1 MIAEVEVTEET
12 PAGVRIDE
20 TGIHGINP
28 LPGGDTMQVLVTE
41 QQLGPATEPTLA
53 DLSDALVQVFGTDFG
68 VHSPRTISRF
78 SDATRQAAAY
88 RAGRVL
94 VAGDA
99 AHVHSPTGGQG
110 IGLGV
115 EDAVNLGWKLAL
127 VVKGL
132 APDSLLDTYQE
143 ERHPPT
149 ARVLKYTMAMAL
161 TQLRTAASP
170 PWPTC
175 SPTWSW
181 STRRA
186 SSWPP
191 STLGLDVRYDA
202 EDDSHPLLGR
212 RMPDLDLTTP
222 GGVVRAFSL
231 LHDARPLLLD
241 LGSPGSRR
249 GRGAIVCGW
258 SRRRTTVRG
267 SCRSSAPWTPRPP
280 SWSGRTGTWRGWGR
294 VRTRASRKP

>member
-1 MIAEVEVTEET
+1 M
-12 PAGVRIDE
+12 
-20 TGIHGINP
+20 
-28 LPGGDTMQVLVTE
+28 
-41 QQLGPATEPTLA
+41 
-53 DLSDALVQVFGTDFG
+53 FGTDFG

-78 SDATRQAAAY
+78 SDATRQASAY

-161 TQLRTAASP
+161 TQLADGRVAALADLLADLVVIDAA
-170 PWPTC
+170 
-175 SPTWSW
+175 
-181 STRRA
+181 RIKLA
-186 SSWPP
+186 ALH
-191 STLGLDVRYDA
+191 LGLDIRYDA
-202 EDDSHPLLGR
+202 EDGSHPLLGR
-212 RMPDLDLTTP
+212 RMPDLDLTTAA
-222 GGVVRAFSL
+222 GFERVFSL
-231 LHDARPLLLD
+231 LHDARPLLVD
-241 LGSPGSRR
+241 LGSRLSLGSWAERVR
-249 GRGAIVCGW
+249 LVEASYDGAWELPVVGAVDAPAAVLVRPDGHVAWVGRGTDAGLEDALARW
-258 SRRRTTVRG
+258 FG
-267 SCRSSAPWTPRPP
+267 P
-280 SWSGRTGTWRGWGR
+280 
-294 VRTRASRKP
+294 